1 MRLYELF
8 DKVAKWEWT
17 YQSDKIYV
25 AKTARLE
32 LTIEFFTSEHDQNEW
47 NVSFLRGKTVK
58 PTGTGNEFEIFSTV
72 LAVIADFIQE
82 RQPEAIA
89 FTAADT
95 ASRVKLY
102 NRMVSKFAATNG
114 FTVTTMAS
122 FDHETDVNFTDY
134 VLTRKNNETL

>member
-8 DKVAKWEWT
+8 DKVANWKWVG
-17 YQSDKIYV
+17 QSESVWV
-25 AKTARLE
+25 AETPRLD
-32 LTIEFFTSEHDQNEW
+32 LTIEFFTSLHDQNEW
-47 NVSFLRGKTVK
+47 NVAFLRSDTME

-114 FTVTTMAS
+114 FTVTTMTS
-122 FDHETDVNFTDY
+122 YDYETDVNFTDY